1 MRFLPAAL
9 VIAALVQVSC
19 QLFKVV
25 YYSLKDR
32 KIELGYVTAT
42 GGIPSSHSA
51 FVTALSVTVG
61 IRNGFT
67 SDIFAVSAVFSII
80 VMYDAVRLR
89 GIVQRQSKLLNRLTS
104 RYHPEEH
111 ENLREMIGHT
121 PVEIVTGV
129 LVGGLVSTV
138 LALWVF

>member
-1 MRFLPAAL
+1 MKLLPAAL
-9 VIAALVQVSC
+9 IIAALVQVSC
-19 QLFKVV
+19 QIFKIV
-25 YYSLKDR
+25 YYSIKDR
-32 KIELGYVTAT
+32 KLGLSYVTAT

-67 SDIFAVSAVFSII
+67 SDLFAVSAVFSLI

-89 GIVQRQSKLLNRLTS
+89 GIVQRQSRLLNRLTS
-104 RYHPEEH
+104 KYHPREH
-111 ENLREMIGHT
+111 ENLREMVGHT
-121 PVEIVTGV
+121 PVEIAAGV
-129 LVGGLVSTV
+129 FVGGVISGV

>member
-1 MRFLPAAL
+1 VRFLPAAL

>member
-1 MRFLPAAL
+1 MKLLPAAL
-9 VIAALVQVSC
+9 IIAALVQVSC
-19 QLFKVV
+19 QIFKIV
-25 YYSLKDR
+25 YYSIKDR
-32 KIELGYVTAT
+32 KLGLSYVTAT

-67 SDIFAVSAVFSII
+67 SDLFAVSAVFSLI

-89 GIVQRQSKLLNRLTS
+89 GIVQRQSRLLNRLTS
-104 RYHPEEH
+104 KYHPGEH
-111 ENLREMIGHT
+111 ENLREMVGHT
-121 PVEIVTGV
+121 PVEIAAGV
-129 LVGGLVSTV
+129 LVGGVISGV

>member
-1 MRFLPAAL
+1 MSLLPAAL
-9 VIAALVQVSC
+9 VIAVLVQVSC
-19 QLFKVV
+19 QIFKVV
-25 YYSLKDR
+25 YYSVKDR
-32 KIELGYVTAT
+32 KLELGYVTAT

-51 FVTALSVTVG
+51 FVTALSVAVG

-89 GIVQRQSKLLNRLTS
+89 GVVQQQSRLLNRLTS
-104 RYHPEEH
+104 RYHPDEH
-111 ENLREMIGHT
+111 EELREMVGHT
-121 PVEIVTGV
+121 PVEIAAGV
-129 LVGGLVSTV
+129 LVGGIVSGA